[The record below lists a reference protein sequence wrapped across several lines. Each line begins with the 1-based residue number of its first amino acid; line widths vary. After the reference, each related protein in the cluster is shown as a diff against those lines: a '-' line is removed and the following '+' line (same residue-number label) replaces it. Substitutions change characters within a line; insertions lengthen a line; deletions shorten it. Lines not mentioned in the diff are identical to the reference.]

1 MFKPFRHTIK
11 LLPALAATAAVAA
24 VAAPAASASGT
35 IYCVN
40 DPSCAGTVE
49 PGVQQALDAASAIP
63 GDDTVRIGPGNYS
76 QDGGFLYDSAA
87 FDNGVTIVGA
97 GQGNTTLRMPGDSNA
112 SETVLSVND
121 GSSVRALSI
130 KIPGTS
136 GVNTNP
142 DVGLDLDG
150 SSAKHVTVGAASTV
164 NDDTGL
170 FLDGDA
176 SFARG
181 TISLPSSASASTT
194 GISSRGHAVL
204 SGATVEA
211 STTFSSST
219 SGELARLNRVTL
231 RPGGDYGYGI
241 WTDAGP
247 ISIKNSLIDL
257 GSGPHAV
264 GLLAANSN
272 GSITP
277 KSIRADHVT
286 IVGGGAYSTGLRALA
301 TSPVNG
307 GRQLATAK
315 LTNSTISGPAVSI
328 DREAQ
333 NTATTNPGTSK
344 AIVKTVYSNYKR
356 GSAIDTN
363 GANGAGSLT
372 DTNFVSGTPTF
383 VGGGDYTP
391 AAGSSL
397 VDSGDPAFSGGV
409 DLVGNPRVAD
419 GDGDATAVTDLGAYE
434 RQP

>member
-11 LLPALAATAAVAA
+11 LLPALVATAAVTA
-24 VAAPAASASGT
+24 VAAPAASASAT
-35 IYCVN
+35 TYCVN

-49 PGVQQALDAASAIP
+49 PGVQEALDAASANP

-76 QDGGFLYDSAA
+76 QDGGFLYDSVA
-87 FDNGVTIVGA
+87 FDNGVAVIGA
-97 GQGNTTLRMPGDSNA
+97 GQGTTTLRMPGDPKA
-112 SETVLSVND
+112 YETVLSLND
-121 GSSVRALSI
+121 GSSVKGLSV
-130 KIPGTS
+130 KIPGTP
-136 GVNTNP
+136 GVNTHP
-142 DVGLDLDG
+142 DIGLDLDG

-170 FLDGDA
+170 FLDNA
-176 SFARG
+176 SFVRG
-181 TISLPSSASASTT
+181 TISLPSTASAATTGVSSRGQSALSRATVTASTT
-194 GISSRGHAVL
+194 L
-204 SGATVEA
+204 
-211 STTFSSST
+211 SSST
-219 SGELARLNRVTL
+219 NGELTRLNRVSL
-231 RPGGDYGYGI
+231 RPGGDYGYGV

-247 ISIKNSLIDL
+247 ISIEDSLIDL
-257 GSGPHAV
+257 GSGAHAV
-264 GLLAANSN
+264 GLLVANSN
-272 GSITP
+272 GSISP

-286 IVGGGAYSTGLRALA
+286 VVGGGAYSTGLRVLA
-301 TSPVNG
+301 TSPVNN
-307 GRQLATAK
+307 GRQLATAT

-333 NTATTNPGTSK
+333 NTATTNPGESK
-344 AIVKTVYSNYKR
+344 AIVKTAYSNYKR

-363 GANGAGSLT
+363 GANGVGSLT

-397 VDSGDPAFSGGV
+397 VDSGDPAFAGGV
-409 DLVGNPRVAD
+409 DLAGNPRVAD